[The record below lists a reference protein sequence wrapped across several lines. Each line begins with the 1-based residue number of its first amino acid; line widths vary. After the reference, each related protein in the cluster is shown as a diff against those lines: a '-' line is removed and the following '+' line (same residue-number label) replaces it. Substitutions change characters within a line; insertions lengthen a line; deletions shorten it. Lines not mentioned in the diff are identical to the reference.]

1 MATVN
6 KNLDEV
12 RSAGQYLPGKKIAL
26 VTAEWNEEVT
36 FAMRDGALAH
46 LLSAGVPETDLL
58 VRQVPG
64 SFELVYGCAALL
76 EKEDVAGVIAIGCVI
91 QGETP
96 HFTFISQ
103 AVATA
108 LADLNARKGKPVIF
122 GVLTTDTLEQARER
136 AGGKHGN
143 KGVEAAATLLRMLE
157 YGASL

>member
-1 MATVN
+1 MASVN
-6 KNLDEV
+6 KNLDQV
-12 RSAGQYLPGKKIAL
+12 RSAAGYQPGKKIAL
-26 VTAEWNEEVT
+26 VTAEWNEDVT
-36 FAMRDGALAH
+36 FAMRDGALAY
-46 LLSAGVPETDLL
+46 LVANGVPEQDLL

-64 SFELVYGCAALL
+64 SFELVFGAAALL
-76 EKEDVAGVIAIGCVI
+76 ERDDVAGVIAIGCVI

-108 LADLNARKGKPVIF
+108 LAELNARKGKPVIF

-143 KGVEAAATLLRMLE
+143 KGIEAAATLLRMLE
-157 YGASL
+157 FAASV